1 MNPIESNAARAAS
14 QDGAHP
20 SKGAL
25 FNAIDRLC
33 DIDYMADANNVGP
46 SGEAQTAI
54 ELLHK
59 VRPIEERLD
68 LAWVGAAVAQMF
80 LRHVWLQS
88 VHLEVS
94 AENHHDDH
102 GGSFVSHSLQFNH
115 AVAVPNV
122 RLPDDLADDDGAFN
136 EDAAAELLGSEHED
150 DAYDFAAP
158 FLLPSVVDATTL
170 QLDREALS
178 TLLTRSGPVS
188 GLEVARTMWPDHE
201 VMRQLAAQASA

>member
-1 MNPIESNAARAAS
+1 MNPIEPNAAHAAS

-25 FNAIDRLC
+25 FNAIDRLF
-33 DIDYMADANNVGP
+33 DIDYVADATNVGP

-80 LRHVWLQS
+80 LKHVWLQS

-94 AENHHDDH
+94 AESNYDDH
-102 GGSFVSHSLQFNH
+102 GGSFVSHSLQFSQ
-115 AVAVPNV
+115 AVATPGA
-122 RLPDDLADDDGAFN
+122 RLPDGLANDDGAID
-136 EDAAAELLGSEHED
+136 EDAAAELLGNEHED

-170 QLDREALS
+170 QLDREALAP
-178 TLLTRSGPVS
+178 LLTRSGPVS
-188 GLEVARTMWPDHE
+188 GLAVARTLWPDHE
-201 VMRQLAAQASA
+201 VMRQLAAQAAA